1 MATGVL
7 EVVLEDARDVVDVV
21 DVEEARLVV
30 EELRLVVEVED
41 ERVDEEVL
49 VDEEAVVVTLRHCE
63 YQSLK

>member
-1 MATGVL
+1 M
-7 EVVLEDARDVVDVV
+7 DVV